1 MLGGGVEVKVPEA
14 PPVPPQS
21 LSANAGA
28 FWQGRP
34 IPADLYGAATL
45 TDTPTVLAATLGPL
59 PFWRGE
65 SDFLE
70 VVNARVGKAAVSG
83 RKLVEG

>member
-1 MLGGGVEVKVPEA
+1 MPEA
-14 PPVPPQS
+14 SALESPPVPPQPLKADAS
-21 LSANAGA
+21 A

-34 IPADLYGAATL
+34 VPTDLYGAASL
-45 TDTPTVLAATLGPL
+45 PDTPTVLAATLGPL

-65 SDFLE
+65 TDFLE